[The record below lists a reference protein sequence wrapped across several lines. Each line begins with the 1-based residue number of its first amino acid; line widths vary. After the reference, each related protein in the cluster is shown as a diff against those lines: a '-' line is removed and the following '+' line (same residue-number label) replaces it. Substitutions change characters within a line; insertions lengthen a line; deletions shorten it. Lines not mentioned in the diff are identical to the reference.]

1 MLLAQHHVL
10 VLAQDG
16 HDVVRVVLG
25 ANGEQDAALRQ
36 VQQGLLEVDELDSG
50 SRRPE
55 LNAVGAH
62 FADDPAPQGAVQVDH
77 DTLSRQALEWLHVA
91 HRIARELSERTVGV
105 SHASHVEE
113 LAALSPLVP
122 RPTEHLTQRQQE
134 GVGLRAEVFRQIAV
148 YVLGPPREAIATPVV
163 ENTVRTRA
171 CEREL
176 MHNDQRSR
184 AGVQLPDEPRDRA
197 ANLGSALG

>member
-16 HDVVRVVLG
+16 HDVVRVVLR

-36 VQQGLLEVDELDSG
+36 VDSG

-62 FADDPAPQGAVQVDH
+62 FTDDPAPQGAVQVDH

-91 HRIARELSERTVGV
+91 HRIARELAERTVGV

-122 RPTEHLTQRQQE
+122 RPAEHLTQRQQE
-134 GVGLRAEVFRQIAV
+134 GVGLRAEVFRQIAIH
-148 YVLGPPREAIATPVV
+148 VLGPPREAIATPVV

-171 CEREL
+171 CER
-176 MHNDQRSR
+176 
-184 AGVQLPDEPRDRA
+184 
-197 ANLGSALG
+197 